1 MTTLE
6 QVLRNGS
13 ATSKVLTEALGISQ
27 PTLSRRI
34 RDLAEAVLAIGKGR
48 ATRYALRRVVGGESY
63 FPLYQMDE
71 QGKVSKLATLHPVYP
86 AECYAVQNEQNGEW
100 QLYDGLPWYLNDL
113 RPIGFLGRAWG
124 KAVSQ
129 VLHLPE
135 DTRLWS
141 EEQRLLALCHSGDD
155 MSGSLLPGNGSYQ
168 RWLMR
173 SPEKAVPIADKNARY
188 AELAKQALAGEL
200 VGSSASGEQP
210 KFITYAELRDGRR
223 GHVLV
228 KFSTVP
234 ENPNA
239 QRWSDLLIA
248 ESLALRVVAD
258 AGFPA
263 AQGEVLLDENGQ
275 CFLEIERFDRVG
287 EFGRV
292 PMVSLEALD
301 AEFSGSGNANWATAA
316 EGLLRQGVIDRHT
329 CQKMALYWAFG
340 RLIANSDMHQG
351 NLSFLRPERRP
362 VALAP
367 LYDMLPMA
375 FAPTSSG
382 NMRQDAVEIRLGHE
396 VSGAV
401 WRQAELMALEF
412 WQRTAQHESISEAF
426 RMIAGQMLAQVQGLN
441 ERIQRLA

>member
-6 QVLRNGS
+6 QVLRHGS

-34 RDLAEAVLAIGKGR
+34 RDLADAVLAIGKGR
-48 ATRYALRRVVGGESY
+48 ATRYALRRVVGGEAY
-63 FPLYQMDE
+63 FPLYQVDE
-71 QGKVSKLATLHPVYP
+71 QGKVSRLATLYPVYP
-86 AECYAVQNEQNGEW
+86 AECYAVQNERDGEW

-129 VLHLPE
+129 VLQLPE
-135 DTRLWS
+135 DTGLWS
-141 EEQRLLALCHSGDD
+141 EEQRLLALCHFGDD

-200 VGSSASGEQP
+200 VGSSAGGEQP
-210 KFITYAELRDGRR
+210 KFIACAELRDGRR

-228 KFSTVP
+228 KFSTAP

-239 QRWSDLLIA
+239 QRWRDLLIA

-263 AQGEVLLDENGQ
+263 AQGEVLLDENRQ

-292 PMVSLEALD
+292 AMVSLEALD
-301 AEFSGSGNANWATAA
+301 AEFSGSGNANWPGAA

-382 NMRQDAVEIRLGHE
+382 NMRQEAVEIRLGHE
-396 VSGAV
+396 VSGDV

>member
-13 ATSKVLTEALGISQ
+13 ATSKVLTDALGISQ

-34 RDLAEAVLAIGKGR
+34 RDQAEAVLAIGKGR

-63 FPLYQMDE
+63 FPLYQVDE
-71 QGKVSKLATLHPVYP
+71 QGKVSKLATFYPVYP

-100 QLYDGLPWYLNDL
+100 RLYDGLPWYLNDL
-113 RPIGFLGRAWG
+113 RPVGFLGRAWG

-135 DTRLWS
+135 DTGLWS

-155 MSGSLLPGNGSYQ
+155 MSGNLLPGNGSYQ

-173 SPEKAVPIADKNARY
+173 TPEKAVPIADKNARY

-200 VGSSASGEQP
+200 VGSSAGGEQP

-258 AGFPA
+258 SGFPA
-263 AQGEVLLDENGQ
+263 AQGEVLLDENLQ

-301 AEFSGSGNANWATAA
+301 AEFSGNGNANWATAA
-316 EGLLRQGVIDRHT
+316 EGLLRQGVIDRQT
-329 CQKMALYWAFG
+329 SQKMALYWAFG

-382 NMRQDAVEIRLGHE
+382 NMRQEAVEVRLGHE

-412 WQRTAQHESISEAF
+412 WQRTARHASISEAF

>member
-200 VGSSASGEQP
+200 VGSSAGGEQP

-228 KFSTVP
+228 KFSTAP

-275 CFLEIERFDRVG
+275 YFLEIERFDRVG

-362 VALAP
+362 VVLAP

-382 NMRQDAVEIRLGHE
+382 NMHQDAVEIRLDHE

>member
-6 QVLRNGS
+6 QVLRNGP
-13 ATSKVLTEALGISQ
+13 ATSKVLTDALGISQ

-34 RDLAEAVLAIGKGR
+34 RDLAETVLAMGKGR
-48 ATRYALRRVVGGESY
+48 STRYALRRVVEGEAY
-63 FPLYQMDE
+63 FPLYQVDE
-71 QGKVSKLATLHPVYP
+71 QGKVSMLATFYPVYP
-86 AECYAVQNEQNGEW
+86 AECYAVHHEQNGEW
-100 QLYDGLPWYLNDL
+100 HFYQGLPWYLNDL
-113 RPIGFLGRAWG
+113 RPIGFLGRSWG

-129 VLHLPE
+129 VLRLPE

-173 SPEKAVPIADKNARY
+173 SPEKVVPIADKIACY

-200 VGSSASGEQP
+200 VGSSAGGEQP
-210 KFITYAELRDGRR
+210 KFTAYAELRDGRR

-263 AQGEVLLDENGQ
+263 AQGEILLGENRQ
-275 CFLEIERFDRVG
+275 CFLEIERFERVG

-292 PMVSLEALD
+292 AMVSLEALD

-316 EGLLRQGVIDRHT
+316 EGLLRQGVIDRQT
-329 CQKMALYWAFG
+329 SQKMALYWAFG

-382 NMRQDAVEIRLGHE
+382 NMRQEAVEIRLGHE

-426 RMIAGQMLAQVQGLN
+426 RMIAGQMLVQVQGLN

>member
-200 VGSSASGEQP
+200 VGSSAGGEQP

-228 KFSTVP
+228 KFSTAP

-301 AEFSGSGNANWATAA
+301 AEFSGSGNANWVTAA

>member
-13 ATSKVLTEALGISQ
+13 AASKVLTEALGISQ

-34 RDLAEAVLAIGKGR
+34 RELAEAVLAIGKGR

-63 FPLYQMDE
+63 FPLYQVDE
-71 QGKVSKLATLHPVYP
+71 QGKVSKLATLYPVYP

-200 VGSSASGEQP
+200 VGSSAGGEQP
-210 KFITYAELRDGRR
+210 KFITYAELRDDRR

-258 AGFPA
+258 AGFSA
-263 AQGEVLLDENGQ
+263 AQGEVLLDENLQ

-316 EGLLRQGVIDRHT
+316 EGLLRQGVIDRQT
-329 CQKMALYWAFG
+329 CQEMTLYWAFG

-382 NMRQDAVEIRLGHE
+382 NMRQEAVEIRLDHE

>member
-13 ATSKVLTEALGISQ
+13 ATSKILTDALGISQ
-27 PTLSRRI
+27 PTLSRRL
-34 RDLAEAVLAIGKGR
+34 RDLAETVLAIGKGR
-48 ATRYALRRVVGGESY
+48 ATRYALRRLVGGESY
-63 FPLYQMDE
+63 FPLYRVDE
-71 QGKVSKLATLHPVYP
+71 QGKISTFATLYPVYP
-86 AECYAVQNEQNGEW
+86 AECYAVHNEQNGEW
-100 QLYDGLPWYLNDL
+100 HLYDGLPWYLNDL

-129 VLHLPE
+129 VLRLPE

-141 EEQRLLALCHSGDD
+141 EEQRLLALCHFGDD

-173 SPEKAVPIADKNARY
+173 SAEKAVPMTDKNTRY
-188 AELAKQALAGEL
+188 AALAKQALAGEL
-200 VGSSASGEQP
+200 VGSSAGGEQP
-210 KFITYAELRDGRR
+210 KFIAYAELGDDRR
-223 GHVLV
+223 AHVLV
-228 KFSTVP
+228 KFSTAP

-248 ESLALRVVAD
+248 ESLALRVVAA

-263 AQGEVLLDENGQ
+263 AQSEVLLGENRQ

-292 PMVSLEALD
+292 AMLSLEALD

-316 EGLLRQGVIDRHT
+316 EGLWRQGVIDRQT

-351 NLSFLRPERRP
+351 NLSFLRPEQRP

-382 NMRQDAVEIRLGHE
+382 NMRQEALEIRLSHE
-396 VSGAV
+396 VSGAI
-401 WRQAELMALEF
+401 WRQAEAMALEF
-412 WQRTAQHESISEAF
+412 WRRTAQHESISEAF

-441 ERIQRLA
+441 ERLQRLA